1 MAFDLSEYQTV
12 DERIALFWVKY
23 PEGRIDTDLVFND
36 GKSFIIKATAYRNDG
51 TIIASDYAHEIITD
65 RGVNANF
72 ALENGC
78 TSAIGRVLATAG
90 FQAKIG
96 KRPSRTEMEKVQRV
110 AVTNAPVI
118 LKPNGDLWAT
128 PLDPEM
134 ATAMQ
139 VVSAVAAPDNRQ
151 PNNRAYPCK
160 HGTRIYNTGKNA
172 TTGKKWEGY
181 FCDSPQHKG
190 DQCSPVGMNGVE
202 WPKRG

>member
-51 TIIASDYAHEIITD
+51 PIIASDYAHEIISD

-110 AVTNAPVI
+110 AAGEPAKDDELWQAQQVI
-118 LKPNGDLWAT
+118 A
-128 PLDPEM
+128 
-134 ATAMQ
+134 
-139 VVSAVAAPDNRQ
+139 AVAVPTDRE

-160 HGTRIYNTGKNA
+160 HGTRMYNTGKNA

>member
-36 GKSFIIKATAYRNDG
+36 GKNFIIKATAYRNDG
-51 TIIASDYAHEIITD
+51 TIIATDYAHEIVSD

-72 ALENGC
+72 ALENC
-78 TSAIGRVLATAG
+78 ATSAIGRVLATGG

-110 AVTNAPVI
+110 AAGVPVA
-118 LKPNGDLWAT
+118 NDDLWNE
-128 PLDPEM
+128 PVM
-134 ATAMQ
+134 A
-139 VVSAVAAPDNRQ
+139 VVNALAAPDDRE
-151 PNNRAYPCK
+151 PNNRAFPCK
-160 HGTRIYNTGKNA
+160 HGTRLYNSGKNA

-190 DQCSPVGMNGVE
+190 DQCAPVGMDGKE
-202 WPKRG
+202 WAKRG

>member
-1 MAFDLSEYQTV
+1 MAFNLDDYQPV

-36 GKSFIIKATAYRNDG
+36 GKCFIVKATAYRNDG
-51 TIIASDYAHEIITD
+51 TIMAIDYAQEIIATH
-65 RGVNANF
+65 GVNANF

-96 KRPSRTEMEKVQRV
+96 KRPSREEMAKVKRV
-110 AVTNAPVI
+110 AAGVPVA
-118 LKPNGDLWAT
+118 NDDLWNE
-128 PLDPEM
+128 PVM
-134 ATAMQ
+134 A
-139 VVSAVAAPDNRQ
+139 VVSALAAADDRE
-151 PNNRAYPCK
+151 PNNRAFPCK
-160 HGTRIYNTGKNA
+160 HGTRLYNSGKNA

-190 DQCSPVGMNGVE
+190 DQCVPVGMDGKE
-202 WPKRG
+202 WAKRG

>member
-12 DERIALFWVKY
+12 DERIVLFWVKY

-51 TIIASDYAHEIITD
+51 TIIASDYAHEIISD

-110 AVTNAPVI
+110 SAGEPAKDDELWQTQQVI
-118 LKPNGDLWAT
+118 A
-128 PLDPEM
+128 
-134 ATAMQ
+134 
-139 VVSAVAAPDNRQ
+139 AVAVADERE

-160 HGTRIYNTGKNA
+160 HGTRMYNSGKNA
-172 TTGKKWEGY
+172 STGKKWEGY

-190 DQCSPVGMNGVE
+190 DQCAPVGMDGKE
-202 WPKRG
+202 WAKRG

>member
-134 ATAMQ
+134 STAMQ
-139 VVSAVAAPDNRQ
+139 VVSAVAAPDNRE

>member
-51 TIIASDYAHEIITD
+51 TIIASDYACEVISD

-72 ALENGC
+72 ALENC
-78 TSAIGRVLATAG
+78 ATSGIGRVLSTAG
-90 FQAKIG
+90 LSAKIG
-96 KRPSRTEMEKVQRV
+96 KRPSREEMEKVQRV
-110 AVTNAPVI
+110 AAGEPAKDDGLWNVETGDAAIKAFAALAAPV
-118 LKPNGDLWAT
+118 DR
-128 PLDPEM
+128 D
-134 ATAMQ
+134 
-139 VVSAVAAPDNRQ
+139 

-160 HGTRIYNTGKNA
+160 HGTRIYNSGKNA

-190 DQCSPVGMNGVE
+190 DQCPPVGMDGKE
-202 WPKRG
+202 WAKRG